1 MLTIK
6 KSEFIKSAAGQK
18 GFFTDGRPQIAVA
31 GKSNVGKSSFINF
44 IANHGKLARTSN
56 TPGRTQ
62 LINYFDFGPFIL
74 TDLPGYGYAKVA
86 KAEKAGWGAL
96 IEIYL
101 LGEPT
106 LARVIQLVDIRHDP
120 TEQDIQLAEFLYYHR
135 IPFNL
140 VATKADKLSKAA
152 RGRSIP
158 VICRTLAVQPWEVL
172 TYSSEDGTG
181 MDRLLARVK
190 EVLQPETEPEMPEW
204 AENMPEDDDE

>member
-96 IEIYL
+96 IESYL

-140 VATKADKLSKAA
+140 VATKADKLS
-152 RGRSIP
+152 RMQIVRSVQNIAKHFN
-158 VICRTLAVQPWEVL
+158 VGTDNVLAISSTAKTGKEQILQLFEEVL
-172 TYSSEDGTG
+172 TTWT
-181 MDRLLARVK
+181 
-190 EVLQPETEPEMPEW
+190 QPEETQ
-204 AENMPEDDDE
+204 ADLASD